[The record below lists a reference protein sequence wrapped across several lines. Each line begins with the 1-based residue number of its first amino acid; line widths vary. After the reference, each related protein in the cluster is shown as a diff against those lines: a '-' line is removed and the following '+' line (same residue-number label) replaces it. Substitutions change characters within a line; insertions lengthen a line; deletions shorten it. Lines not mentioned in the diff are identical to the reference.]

1 MGIFRHVLRR
11 LGRSPM
17 FTVTSVLT
25 LAIGIGANTSIFS
38 VVNGVILKPLPYRDA
53 DRLVGVWH
61 KAPGLNLPQ
70 LNASPATYFT
80 YREEGKTFEDIG
92 LWRRESASVTGISE
106 PEQVRCSRGY
116 RRNTAD
122 SRRSSAS
129 REVVHKA
136 GRFSRECRNGY
147 AVVRLL
153 AATIR
158 K

>member
-11 LGRSPM
+11 LGRSPI
-17 FTVTSVLT
+17 FTATSVLT

-38 VVNGVILKPLPYRDA
+38 VVNGVLLKPLPYRDA

-106 PEQVRCSRGY
+106 PEQVRCL
-116 RRNTAD
+116 
-122 SRRSSAS
+122 
-129 REVVHKA
+129 VVTD
-136 GRFSRECRNGY
+136 GT
-147 AVVRLL
+147 LP
-153 AATIR
+153 
-158 K
+158 